1 MYFLPVLAFS
11 QETGIESVVEKIV
24 DEIVEAGE
32 AEVQPDALY
41 DDLISLSLTPLNI
54 NTADYAD
61 LAGLYMITD
70 FQIQSLLQYRREFGD
85 FKSLS
90 ELLFVPGFDQALMA
104 MMEPFVSVEVSDAVD
119 RLNIKN
125 ALTYGRHQFFL
136 RTQRVLETQEGYAYA
151 SDSLLTARPNA
162 RYLGSPLRYYSR
174 YGYNYRNQL
183 RFGFTA
189 EKDPGEEFF
198 SGSNPYGFD
207 YYSGYLQVNDAG
219 FIKTIVIG
227 DFQAR
232 FGQGLAL
239 WSGFSFSKSPMAI
252 NIKKTPMGISKYSST
267 DENRFFRGAA
277 VTASLTENADFTFFY
292 SLKNID
298 ANLADT
304 DSLVEDVPQISALQ
318 ATGMHATPA
327 TVADEDAIREQFI
340 GGNLTYNAL
349 NFRTGLTV
357 SYQKINAEFEPDNNP
372 ADKFSSPGNENLNLG
387 IDYHFLMKGVS
398 FFGEAALSGNGS
410 MALISG
416 MHYRFNPQIAV
427 AALYRNYSRQ
437 YYTPVGAG
445 FGERAATNNEKG
457 FYTGLELVPI
467 KNMKVSAYFD
477 VFKFPWLK
485 FRTNAPS
492 MGMDYLVQ
500 ADYAFSKKFR
510 LYTRYKKE
518 IKEENAAIETS
529 GIDYL
534 AERFKTHYRIHYNYQ
549 AFDWLS
555 IGNRVEISHYEK
567 EQEKQKGMLLY
578 QDIKLHPLPLLDITL
593 RYALFD
599 TEGFESRIYTY
610 EHNVLYSFSIPA
622 LFDEGSRFYMLV
634 KYSPLPYLDL
644 WARYA
649 VTSYTQKKE
658 ISSGLNRIAGNKRS
672 DISVQVRLK
681 F

>member
-1 MYFLPVLAFS
+1 MYFLPVLSFS

-54 NTADYAD
+54 NTADYAG

-70 FQIQSLLQYRREFGD
+70 FQIQSILQYRREFGN
-85 FKSLS
+85 FKSIS
-90 ELLFVPGFDQALMA
+90 ELLFVPGFDQALVA
-104 MMEPFVSVEVSDAVD
+104 MVEPFIRVGVSDEVD
-119 RLNIKN
+119 KLNIKN

-136 RTQRVLETQEGYAYA
+136 RAQRVLEAQEGYTYA
-151 SDSLLTARPNA
+151 SDSLLAARPNA
-162 RYLGSPLRYYSR
+162 RYLGSPMRYYTR
-174 YGYNYRNQL
+174 YGYNYRNRL
-183 RFGFTA
+183 SFGFTA

-198 SGSNPYGFD
+198 AGSNPYGFD
-207 YYSGYLQVNDAG
+207 YYSGYLQINRTG
-219 FIKTIVIG
+219 FIKSLVLG

-239 WSGFSFSKSPMAI
+239 WSGFSFSKSPMAL
-252 NIKKTPMGISKYSST
+252 NIKKTPMGITKYSST
-267 DENRFFRGAA
+267 DENRFFRGVALTAA
-277 VTASLTENADFTFFY
+277 LSKTTDFTFFY
-292 SLKNID
+292 SSKKVD
-298 ANLADT
+298 ANLQETDT
-304 DSLVEDVPQISALQ
+304 LMEELPQVSSLQ
-318 ATGMHATPA
+318 ATGLHATPGA
-327 TVADEDAIREQFI
+327 VADEDAVREQFI
-340 GGNLTYNAL
+340 GGNLTYNTMM
-349 NFRTGLTV
+349 FRTGLTV
-357 SYQKINAEFEPDNNP
+357 SYQKISAFFEPASHP
-372 ADKFSSPGNENLNLG
+372 ADRFSSPASENLNLG
-387 IDYHFLMKGVS
+387 LDYHFLIKGVS
-398 FFGEAALSGNGS
+398 FFGEAALSGQGS
-410 MALISG
+410 MAMVSG

-427 AALYRNYSRQ
+427 AGLYRNYSRN

-445 FGERAATNNEKG
+445 FGESAATSNEQG
-457 FYTGLELVPI
+457 FYAGLELVPL
-467 KNMKVSAYFD
+467 KNMQVSAYFD
-477 VFKFPWLK
+477 VFRFPWLK
-485 FRTNAPS
+485 FRADAPS
-492 MGMDYLVQ
+492 SGFDYLVQ
-500 ADYAFSKKFR
+500 ADYNFSNNFR
-510 LYTRYKKE
+510 VYLRYKKE
-518 IKEENAAIETS
+518 RKEENTAIETS
-529 GIDYL
+529 GIDFL
-534 AERFKTHYRIHYNYQ
+534 AEREKTHYRINYNYQ
-549 AFDWLS
+549 PFGWIS
-555 IGNRVEISHYEK
+555 IGNRLEISKYEK
-567 EQEKQKGMLLY
+567 EQENQQGMLLY
-578 QDIKLHPLPLLDITL
+578 QDIKLHPLAKVDITL